1 MLPRFLQIP
10 GIFTDREELE
20 NHARTLGAAL
30 TQGGG
35 DIAATGDLIM
45 RRNFLSALPTSR
57 RRFATIAFL
66 LALFGLFCVQAG
78 AQTSYA
84 DYPQKRGKT
93 LGLAWNELPSWMTI
107 GLETRSRTEGQTS
120 FGYVQN
126 ADRTYD
132 LTRALGSVEVRPNS
146 HITGYMQFIDTHA
159 LGLPLHTVSSNMRDV
174 FDLHQ
179 GWLNIHATAGRVPI
193 SVISGRQELRFGSE
207 RIIGVSDWSNNSR
220 TWDGFDLR
228 IGDRNR
234 VDLFTTSVVTVHPS
248 SLDLHGAG
256 LTFHGAYAQLTHF
269 IPHVHLSPY
278 VLFHDVR
285 VLSPVCRESR
295 AAKRRDDL
303 RIRGPRQAAGAPLLP
318 GQRGAAARKLRQR
331 LDSRGSRHFGEALLQ
346 LRPQRSC
353 RGIRASERGVRLC
366 HGQRSQQSHYGT
378 RPTTSSILQT
388 TTPLATSISSATRTS
403 ARSAINL
410 DLAPTPSFT
419 LLVQGGFLN
428 VAERKDS
435 VYSSSG
441 SATIKAPTAGFASS
455 VIGQEFDVSGKYVFH
470 DYLVANVGVG
480 HLFPGA
486 LLLEEQA
493 RGSRNNRL
501 FRTYVPPSESI
512 RPRWIASP

>member
-1 MLPRFLQIP
+1 M
-10 GIFTDREELE
+10 T
-20 NHARTLGAAL
+20 RT
-30 TQGGG
+30 
-35 DIAATGDLIM
+35 
-45 RRNFLSALPTSR
+45 FLSALPTSR

-66 LALFGLFCVQAG
+66 LALFVLSCVRAG

-93 LGLAWNELPSWMTI
+93 EGFAWSELPKWMTVS
-107 GLETRSRTEGQTS
+107 LETRSRTEGQTS
-120 FGYVQN
+120 FSYVQN

-132 LTRALGSVEVRPNS
+132 LTRALGSVEVRPTS

-179 GWLNIHATAGRVPI
+179 GWLNVHGTAGRVPI

-234 VDLFTTSVVTVHPS
+234 VDLFSTSVVTVHPS
-248 SLDLHGAG
+248 SLDTHGAG

-269 IPHVHLSPY
+269 IPRVHLSPY

-285 VLSPVCRESR
+285 GVTSLQGIKGNEVETTFGSEIQG
-295 AAKRRDDL
+295 K
-303 RIRGPRQAAGAPLLP
+303 LP
-318 GQRGAAARKLRQR
+318 ARFCYLANGSLQRGSYANDSIHAGQALAKVYYSAPASIFWQPRLGVEYNYATGNDHSNPLRYATYDQQYP
-331 LDSRGSRHFGEALLQ
+331 SNHNAFGNVDLFGYQ
-346 LRPQRSC
+346 NMRQ
-353 RGIRASERGVRLC
+353 ER
-366 HGQRSQQSHYGT
+366 
-378 RPTTSSILQT
+378 
-388 TTPLATSISSATRTS
+388 
-403 ARSAINL
+403 INL
-410 DLAPTPSFT
+410 DIAPAPSFT
-419 LLVQGGFLN
+419 ILVQGGFLN

-441 SATIKAPTAGFASS
+441 SATIKAPTAGFASN
-455 VIGQEFDVSGKYVFH
+455 VIGQELDVTGKYVFH

-486 LLLEEQA
+486 LLLQNKHGAAETI
-493 RGSRNNRL
+493 GYFGLTYRL
-501 FRTYVPPSESI
+501 RVDQVKAD
-512 RPRWIASP
+512 R